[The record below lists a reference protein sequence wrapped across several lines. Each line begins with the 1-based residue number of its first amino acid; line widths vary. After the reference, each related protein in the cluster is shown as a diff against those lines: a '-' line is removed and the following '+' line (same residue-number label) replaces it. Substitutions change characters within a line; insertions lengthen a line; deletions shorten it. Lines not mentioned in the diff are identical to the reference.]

1 MKEWNFGEKREILG
15 DQRMIQ
21 KYFHKNIF
29 TKNIFIKNI
38 FTKNIFTKIFCQ
50 NAKNISE
57 KNCQNDQKIF
67 LKKYFRPKYFYKNI
81 FAKNISGKKI
91 QKYFPICKTFLEKI
105 FPKKLFQQSNGA
117 LLNKRHW
124 LLKGRP
130 RLGRSPLAARR
141 AQAEIERQRDL
152 SLVQI

>member
-1 MKEWNFGEKREILG
+1 MKEWNLCEKREILG

-29 TKNIFIKNI
+29 TR
-38 FTKNIFTKIFCQ
+38 NIFTKIFCQ

-67 LKKYFRPKYFYKNI
+67 LQNDQKIFLQKYFCQKYFQKNI
-81 FAKNISGKKI
+81 FAKNISGKKKSKNI
-91 QKYFPICKTFLEKI
+91 FQFAKHFWKKYFPKNYF
-105 FPKKLFQQSNGA
+105 SNGA

-130 RLGRSPLAARR
+130 RLGQSPLALAARR
-141 AQAEIERQRDL
+141 A
-152 SLVQI
+152 